1 MQVILLQDV
10 PKIGKQFDIK
20 NVADGY
26 ARNFLLPKKLAEPAT
41 EAALAA
47 LEERRAVAAKK
58 AELELGVIQEMVA
71 QLDGQ
76 EFEMM
81 AKADEHGKLFG
92 SITPLK
98 IANLLKEKNFDVKK
112 SQVKIENPI
121 KEVGEHEVILELEHG
136 LEAKIKIIVNEL
148 IKEKIEEDLV

>member
-26 ARNFLLPKKLAEPAT
+26 ARNFLLPKKLAELAT
-41 EAALAA
+41 EAALVA
-47 LEERRAVAAKK
+47 LEERRAIAAKK
-58 AELELGVIQEMVA
+58 AELELSVIQEMVA

-76 EFEMM
+76 EFEIM
-81 AKADEHGKLFG
+81 AKVDENGKLFG

-112 SQVKIENPI
+112 SQIKIENPI
-121 KEVGEHEVILELEHG
+121 KEAGEHEVVLELEHG
-136 LEAKIKIIVNEL
+136 LEAKIKIIVSEL

>member
-1 MQVILLQDV
+1 MSC
-10 PKIGKQFDIK
+10 
-20 NVADGY
+20 
-26 ARNFLLPKKLAEPAT
+26 
-41 EAALAA
+41 
-47 LEERRAVAAKK
+47 
-58 AELELGVIQEMVA
+58 
-71 QLDGQ
+71 
-76 EFEMM
+76 
-81 AKADEHGKLFG
+81 KLFG